1 MLYSH
6 IVFPDISFADVNAEA
21 LKMLER
27 VQMVVRMVN
36 GNGAQMGAPPQ
47 QHLAQKSN
55 LMKSMAQN
63 NSSSYFDGLDSTW
76 VRTTNTG

>member
-6 IVFPDISFADVNAEA
+6 IVLPDISFADVNAEA

-55 LMKSMAQN
+55 LMKN

-76 VRTTNTG
+76 VRITNTG